1 MIASNSDMGM
11 RLGIRHSLFVVIAT
25 LLYVFCRNSASIMA
39 RLRQNDLKKFH
50 YISTMLVCRYSDTK
64 KISRHGDLCQ
74 PLLLAASTIPSR
86 LNVPKRTLR
95 FGPDRIDKPWGFGY
109 DRRNSPMLAVA
120 GCRPVAPS
128 RHGTL
133 LCSRWPMNIIQ
144 ELEREQMSAVTMKRA
159 VPEFGPGD
167 TVRVMVKVI
176 EGDNVRTQAYEGVV
190 IGRSGAGVNENF
202 TVRKISY
209 GEGVERVFPV
219 YSPYIAEIEVL
230 RRGKVRRAK
239 LYYLRGRRGKS
250 ARIPERSDARARR
263 LNAQWKGFK
272 KQKGEPDDLTT
283 IKGIDADLAA
293 RLRQLN
299 CIKLEQIAN
308 LSDDDIA
315 NIDETLQLDGRIE
328 RDDWIAQA
336 QDLVAEA
343 AAAEVPAEEEEP
355 KS

>member
-1 MIASNSDMGM
+1 
-11 RLGIRHSLFVVIAT
+11 
-25 LLYVFCRNSASIMA
+25 
-39 RLRQNDLKKFH
+39 
-50 YISTMLVCRYSDTK
+50 
-64 KISRHGDLCQ
+64 
-74 PLLLAASTIPSR
+74 
-86 LNVPKRTLR
+86 
-95 FGPDRIDKPWGFGY
+95 
-109 DRRNSPMLAVA
+109 
-120 GCRPVAPS
+120 
-128 RHGTL
+128 
-133 LCSRWPMNIIQ
+133 MNIIQ

-176 EGDNVRTQAYEGVV
+176 EGNNTRQQAYEGVV
-190 IGRSGAGVNENF
+190 IARSGGGVNESF

-250 ARIPERSDARARR
+250 ARIAERSDARARR

-272 KQKGEPDDLTT
+272 KQKGEPDDLTQ
-283 IKGIDADLAA
+283 IKGIDVDLAA

-328 RDDWIAQA
+328 KDNWIEQAQA
-336 QDLVAEA
+336 LVAEA
-343 AAAEVPAEEEEP
+343 AAAEVPAEEEAAPEQ
-355 KS
+355 KG

>member
-1 MIASNSDMGM
+1 
-11 RLGIRHSLFVVIAT
+11 
-25 LLYVFCRNSASIMA
+25 
-39 RLRQNDLKKFH
+39 
-50 YISTMLVCRYSDTK
+50 
-64 KISRHGDLCQ
+64 
-74 PLLLAASTIPSR
+74 
-86 LNVPKRTLR
+86 
-95 FGPDRIDKPWGFGY
+95 
-109 DRRNSPMLAVA
+109 
-120 GCRPVAPS
+120 
-128 RHGTL
+128 
-133 LCSRWPMNIIQ
+133 MNIIQ
-144 ELEREQMSAVTMKRA
+144 ELEREQMTAVTMKRA

-176 EGDNVRTQAYEGVV
+176 EGNNTRQQAYEGVV
-190 IGRSGAGVNENF
+190 IARAGGGINESF

-209 GEGVERVFPV
+209 GEGVERVFPI

-272 KQKGEPDDLTT
+272 KQKGEPDDLTQ
-283 IKGIDADLAA
+283 IKGIDTDLAA

-299 CIKLEQIAN
+299 CMKLEQIAN

-328 RDDWIAQA
+328 KDNWIEQA
-336 QDLVAEA
+336 QNLVAEA
-343 AAAEVPAEEEEP
+343 AAAEVPAEGEEEP
-355 KS
+355 KA